1 MAKHAISITL
11 SEANLTWLKGRAAAA
26 GYRSV
31 SDLVDN
37 IVADVRTGGGAAAV
51 RSVVGT
57 IDLAE
62 DDPDLATAD
71 ASIDGLFR
79 ASISRP
85 IMAREHAGNS
95 AIARKAPRTRK
106 RG

>member
-1 MAKHAISITL
+1 MGKRPISITL
-11 SEANLTWLKGRAAAA
+11 SEPNLTWLKGRVAAA

-31 SDLVDN
+31 SDLLDN

-57 IDLAE
+57 IDLAG

-71 ASIDGLFR
+71 EYIGELFR
-79 ASISRP
+79 SSMSRP
-85 IMAREHAGNS
+85 VVAREHAGQGPPARN
-95 AIARKAPRTRK
+95 ARKGRM